1 MTFQRV
7 TSEVVRPE
15 IWTRMSIDCPE
26 PTWYSP
32 VPLQPEIGIMVIEE
46 VEVAPAPALGEIEKF
61 PTLEV
66 AGVGEAIAPVILQAP
81 DDIVTVKPVTARAL
95 YED

>member
-1 MTFQRV
+1 MVTFQRV

-15 IWTRMSIDCPE
+15 IWIKMSIDCPE

-32 VPLQPEIGIMVIEE
+32 VPLQPEIGIIVKED
-46 VEVAPAPALGEIEKF
+46 VGVADAPALGEIEKF

-66 AGVGEAIAPVILQAP
+66 AGVGEAIVPVILQAP
-81 DDIVTVKPVTARAL
+81 EDMVTVIPVIAL
-95 YED
+95 AL